1 MKIKKSLLIL
11 SIIGLS
17 TGFVNGLFGS
27 GGGTIAVPA
36 MVFLLGLKEQVA
48 HATAIAII
56 LPLSIISSIIYFK
69 NSFVDW
75 NLTLIVSLGG
85 MIGAYIGAKI
95 LNKFSER
102 SLRKIFGI
110 SMIAA
115 AIRMVL

>member
-1 MKIKKSLLIL
+1 MAVKRKFLVISLT
-11 SIIGLS
+11 GLL
-17 TGFVNGLFGS
+17 TGFINGLFGS

-36 MVFLLGLKEQVA
+36 MVFLLGIKEQTA
-48 HATAIAII
+48 HATAIAVI

-69 NSFVDW
+69 NSFTDW
-75 NLTLIVSLGG
+75 NLTLTVSIGG

-95 LNKFSER
+95 LNRFSE
-102 SLRKIFGI
+102 STLRKIFGI